1 MKKLL
6 AIIVLGLLWS
16 NVVVAKPIYLNCK
29 DNEKL
34 ITGGWMHE
42 FISLDFDNKKYLWE
56 GKSIVKGNDISKGKI
71 IIKETI
77 ELPPLA
83 KEDSDVLIFARSFIA
98 NDLPQIEM
106 YEFDKKNFD
115 LLHAYNGPD
124 GAIIEVNL
132 TCTKIDKFPF

>member
-1 MKKLL
+1 MKKILG
-6 AIIVLGLLWS
+6 IVILGLLWF
-16 NVVVAKPIYLNCK
+16 NVGFAKPIFLNCK

-77 ELPPLA
+77 ELPLT
-83 KEDSDVLIFARSFIA
+83 KEDSEVLIFAWSFIK
-98 NDLPQIEM
+98 NDLPQMEM
-106 YEFDKKNFD
+106 YKFDKKNFD
-115 LLHAYNGPD
+115 LLHAYNGPG